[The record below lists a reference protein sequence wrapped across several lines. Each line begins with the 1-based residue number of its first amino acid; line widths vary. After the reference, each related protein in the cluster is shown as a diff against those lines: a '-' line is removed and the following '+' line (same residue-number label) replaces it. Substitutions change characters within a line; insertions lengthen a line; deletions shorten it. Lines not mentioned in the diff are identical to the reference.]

1 MLERVR
7 TALRVNGSAFDG
19 EIEGLIAAAM
29 ADLQVATGTSPDDS
43 DPLVVQAVICYAKS
57 MWGYDDPAIA
67 DRFAASY
74 ASIKAQLSV
83 TAQEV
88 IAHAD

>member
-1 MLERVR
+1 MLERVKV
-7 TALRVNGSAFDG
+7 ALRANGSAFDS

-43 DPLVVQAVICYAKS
+43 DPLTAQAVICYCKS
-57 MWGYDDPAIA
+57 LWGYDDPAIA

-74 ASIKAQLSV
+74 QSIKAQLSV
-83 TAQEV
+83 TSQEV
-88 IAHAD
+88 IAHAN